1 MAALAGKKTEMKRDG
16 GKHEALISN
25 TSIPKTKNKRERERE
40 RENKSFWELAVIVTE
55 IYFP

>member
-40 RENKSFWELAVIVTE
+40 NKSFWELAVIVTE

>member
-1 MAALAGKKTEMKRDG
+1 MKRDG